1 MVVVGCWMVEAGLL
15 LPRWC
20 GGDSK
25 SVVCW
30 GWHSVGVGEVV
41 VWFVM
46 LLGVW
51 DNLLFLFCGC
61 L

>member
-1 MVVVGCWMVEAGLL
+1 MVETGLL

-41 VWFVM
+41 GWFVM
-46 LLGVW
+46 AV
-51 DNLLFLFCGC
+51 GC
-61 L
+61 LGQSVVPFLWMLVMG